1 MANRIHS
8 YGSCPLWNV
17 SVGVRICCQ
26 ICSSRSGSGAMRLQS
41 FADFQ
46 GSGWKLANF
55 LQWPSNVVTALANGA
70 RQGVSQAGSLSAF
83 SLPYLTLSLP
93 WLMVLCRG
101 WVRPDRGLQQKP
113 GLPARSHLWWLLAP
127 GKVAGVSG
135 ASKTSNVV
143 PDSRFEHLAR
153 QASNLRKY
161 TSCHSGSSYTVHD
174 FYIIIRF
181 YYSIRFSSMST
192 RILAKHACFE
202 HPPVYN
208 FVYCIRFSAYT
219 ILRSTL
225 YPSPQKLG
233 F

>member
-1 MANRIHS
+1 MESESA
-8 YGSCPLWNV
+8 
-17 SVGVRICCQ
+17 VRIAPSRLGEELWGFKVFQ
-26 ICSSRSGSGAMRLQS
+26 IFRRSGLKPVC
-41 FADFQ
+41 FF
-46 GSGWKLANF
+46 
-55 LQWPSNVVTALANGA
+55 PCPPNVVTALANGA

-83 SLPYLTLSLP
+83 SLLYLTFSLP

-208 FVYCIRFSAYT
+208 FVYCIRISAYK

-233 F
+233 L